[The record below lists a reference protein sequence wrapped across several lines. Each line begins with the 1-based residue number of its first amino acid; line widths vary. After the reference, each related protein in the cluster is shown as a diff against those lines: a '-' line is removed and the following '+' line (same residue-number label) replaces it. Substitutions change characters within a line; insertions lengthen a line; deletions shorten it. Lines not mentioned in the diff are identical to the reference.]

1 MTSTAGRGSNR
12 IVAPEL
18 IAVIAPIAFARM
30 VGGMTR
36 ILIIDGHPDRAEHF
50 LHAVADAYAEGA
62 ESGGHDVR
70 RIEVARLK
78 FPLIRSEEQYHTDDV
93 PYDISAAQQAI
104 RWAEHIVVLY
114 PLWLGETPAFF
125 KAFLEQV
132 ARPNFAFAPSDGGFP
147 KGTLEGRSA
156 RMVVTMGMPA
166 PVYKL
171 YYGAHGVKS
180 FKRNIL
186 EFVGMDPVRYAIIGS
201 VDGPEKHRTRWLGQL
216 RRWGEQAH

>member
-1 MTSTAGRGSNR
+1 MNQYSTQSR
-12 IVAPEL
+12 
-18 IAVIAPIAFARM
+18 F
-30 VGGMTR
+30 
-36 ILIIDGHPDRAEHF
+36 
-50 LHAVADAYAEGA
+50 
-62 ESGGHDVR
+62 
-70 RIEVARLK
+70 
-78 FPLIRSEEQYHTDDV
+78 
-93 PYDISAAQQAI
+93 
-104 RWAEHIVVLY
+104 
-114 PLWLGETPAFF
+114 
-125 KAFLEQV
+125 
-132 ARPNFAFAPSDGGFP
+132 FAPSDGGFP

-201 VDGPEKHRTRWLGQL
+201 VDGPEKHRTRWLERL

>member
-186 EFVGMDPVRYAIIGS
+186 EFVGMAPVRYAIIGS
-201 VDGPEKHRTRWLGQL
+201 VDGREKHRTRWLERL